1 MQLWSLGCLLLLH
14 GKTSRWVQIPSF
26 FLNQHFWQYFS
37 MVTPT
42 SLSICICAEFKAV
55 SIPRV
60 VSYMGLTVMSHFM
73 FRIICAEQEMS
84 VSPKCSVMVVV
95 RYLKTLES

>member
-1 MQLWSLGCLLLLH
+1 VVTGLPSSASWQDLKVG
-14 GKTSRWVQIPSF
+14 PNSF
-26 FLNQHFWQYFS
+26 FLSKSTFLQYFS

-42 SLSICICAEFKAV
+42 SLSICISAEFKAV